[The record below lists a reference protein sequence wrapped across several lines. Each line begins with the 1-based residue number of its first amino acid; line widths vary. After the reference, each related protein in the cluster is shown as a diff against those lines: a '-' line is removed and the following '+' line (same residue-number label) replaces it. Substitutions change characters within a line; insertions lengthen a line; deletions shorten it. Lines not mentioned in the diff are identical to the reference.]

1 MTLFEAFETP
11 IGARETD
18 RTWRGMVARARHDYL
33 ARLMPIWAGVLTLA
47 TLIFG
52 IPGLYLLGRSTT
64 LSGNPSIET
73 ALASGPLAGSL
84 ALIGGWLQPLAET
97 LSPTQNRFSLEAF
110 LVGLVLT
117 LAVAWIIRAAGSR
130 QWFQSVY
137 DDIPRRRL
145 ILTWV
150 LWLALPVLVAFLL
163 LFFGALAD
171 ATADSPRVVGILVA
185 VVALVVMT
193 LCLSVVYLTFSVRE
207 PAIPSVL
214 VGAFFASLGMLL
226 GYWVLSIIPGIG
238 SALGGETAPLRAILT
253 LSAFL
258 FVFWSIVLAGSQL
271 AVSLARRRDPIE
283 RFQNASRGEQLDFA
297 LSLIRDVEDQTRS
310 RRWAQTAELAK
321 TLAAPTAMVTFALDR
336 LRRSGIVEYAADG
349 SRPPARWAIKDDLE
363 SLTLNDL
370 SRAMG
375 TSLDPNPGLHG
386 RAAEDVIAELA
397 EREHLSQSQ
406 NLLSL
411 FRDAPDLPPVG
422 EPMLAVADAAYGFDD
437 VDGFAP
443 SGGFQPIAQVV
454 DRSQGDNGGPVEG
467 EDESFVFV
475 DGTVKDDVVL
485 DMHAGPSALFEQDN
499 GEDDEAAALD
509 LTDAMRIVPRFAEDL
524 ETETPEDG
532 PLMVSALA
540 DEDIDDDALGVEEP
554 AALPLGDDSPLA
566 AVQGEIDNLIDHSAE
581 VPVAPAVAALAPM
594 ARWRGDDDGVEEA
607 AEEAIEALPEPVPF
621 VAAPDPEYVD
631 PVASWRGGRVP
642 ARNPEWDEVT
652 APTSSLADETAEPDP
667 LPDTL
672 FQPLPAKRSWR
683 REAATPVPAQSW
695 KQGGPGA
702 ERLYVPI
709 APQPAT
715 IEPSHRFDFG
725 SK

>member
-485 DMHAGPSALFEQDN
+485 DMHAGPSALLEQDN
-499 GEDDEAAALD
+499 GDDDEAAALD

-566 AVQGEIDNLIDHSAE
+566 AVRGEIDNLIDHSAD

-594 ARWRGDDDGVEEA
+594 ARWRGDDDGAEEA

-642 ARNPEWDEVT
+642 ARNPQWDEVT